1 MGANFPPRGRL
12 SVPQQYPCTSLA
24 AAGAE
29 GGQEQRG
36 AGNSPPKLDEATWL
50 LAGAELEE
58 DDLDIIPPSPEE
70 ELPPF
75 SPSVQSVR

>member
-1 MGANFPPRGRL
+1 MAGWVC
-12 SVPQQYPCTSLA
+12 SVTQHQCTSLA

-29 GGQEQRG
+29 GGQEHQG
-36 AGNSPPKLDEATWL
+36 PGSSPPNLDEATWA

-75 SPSVQSVR
+75 SPSVQSAR

>member
-1 MGANFPPRGRL
+1 MY
-12 SVPQQYPCTSLA
+12 SVTQQYKSTSLA
-24 AAGAE
+24 AAAAE
-29 GGQEQRG
+29 GGRGREPQRS
-36 AGNSPPKLDEATWL
+36 GNSPSTLDEVTWP